1 MSAGAARRARDRRDF
16 HHTPWRRSVVRGL
29 GSLRRVIRRCAP
41 RGRRRSCWIPRTVA
55 APPTRTAVALA
66 SAAEQVAFC
75 PDSVRQ
81 GPEEALA
88 AYAAAWVL
96 GRRARSFRWDRP
108 RST

>member
-1 MSAGAARRARDRRDF
+1 M
-16 HHTPWRRSVVRGL
+16 
-29 GSLRRVIRRCAP
+29 
-41 RGRRRSCWIPRTVA
+41 
-55 APPTRTAVALA
+55 ALA

-96 GRRARSFRWDRP
+96 GARSFRWDRP